1 MPRSIRTLTLSAML
15 LAAAMPAALAA
26 ALSLAVLEAEAV
38 RDTATGQ
45 PAIGIAFDT
54 GSAEALAAF
63 TRDHVGRQIV
73 IRIDGEDVMSPIIRE
88 PILGGEILISGNM
101 TMADAEALAARLSA
115 GDAKIEFDLVGE

>member
-45 PAIGIAFDT
+45 PAIGIAFYT
-54 GSAEALAAF
+54 ESAEALAAF

>member
-54 GSAEALAAF
+54 DSAEALAAF

-115 GDAKIEFDLVGE
+115 GDAKVEFDLVGE